1 MTAAFHEDLRTFP
14 FFTSITVVALV
25 IKVEDVPMA
34 GCLCYRG
41 YQGYH
46 YGSLL

>member
-1 MTAAFHEDLRTFP
+1 
-14 FFTSITVVALV
+14 VVALV
-25 IKVEDVPMA
+25 IKVEDVRMA
-34 GCLCYRG
+34 GYLCYRG